1 MIFCLQ
7 ALQPPSLLAQLNF
20 SKKTSVANLTGASF
34 LAFWLL
40 DPTKTKRLMQQKI
53 IIFSN
58 IYATL
63 HYFTAFYIYL
73 AINKENYTKSL

>member
-1 MIFCLQ
+1 MLFCLQ

-40 DPTKTKRLMQQKI
+40 DPTKTKRLMQQKNNN
-53 IIFSN
+53 IFN
-58 IYATL
+58 YLRNFTL
-63 HYFTAFYIYL
+63 FYSIL
-73 AINKENYTKSL
+73 HIPGHK